1 MAEQGEPSEE
11 LYITVERYDEE
22 NTSENAEAEDVTE
35 RWVNIS
41 EERVD
46 EEQKVKEGGAE
57 DEPERKENSK
67 KDRSDKEPKK
77 ENAEKGEKGERFY
90 EKLKVENIDSE
101 EVDPD

>member
-1 MAEQGEPSEE
+1 M
-11 LYITVERYDEE
+11 
-22 NTSENAEAEDVTE
+22 
-35 RWVNIS
+35 NIS

-67 KDRSDKEPKK
+67 KDRSDEEPKN
-77 ENAEKGEKGERFY
+77 ENAEKGEKGEKGERFY

>member
-11 LYITVERYDEE
+11 LYITVERFDEE

-57 DEPERKENSK
+57 DEPERKENYK
-67 KDRSDKEPKK
+67 QGRSDEEPQRQMLRQKM
-77 ENAEKGEKGERFY
+77 N
-90 EKLKVENIDSE
+90 
-101 EVDPD
+101 